1 MRAARLHQFGT
12 SPVIDDIDIPTR
24 ESGQT
29 LVRIDAA
36 ALGHL
41 DITVASGNFG
51 VKPNLPHIGGTDGAA
66 TVIESDTYEP
76 GTRLLVRGGGVGL
89 FKTVAGLSIW

>member
-36 ALGHL
+36 ARSA
-41 DITVASGNFG
+41 ISTSPSRAETSESSRTC
-51 VKPNLPHIGGTDGAA
+51 HISVEQT
-66 TVIESDTYEP
+66 E
-76 GTRLLVRGGGVGL
+76 RRR
-89 FKTVAGLSIW
+89 